1 MLGLTNA
8 KLIRWSKGFNASGVE
23 GENVVELLQQAL
35 IQAECPVKVAALVN
49 DTVGTLVSRLFTDS
63 NCNYFPLSLSLSL
76 SLTVYI
82 VDETMCPRQM
92 IVNMEWAF
100 FGDRMDVLPVNQ
112 FDKLVD
118 EHSATPGERTLE
130 KLTSGMYLGE
140 LAR

>member
-1 MLGLTNA
+1 MMGA
-8 KLIRWSKGFNASGVE
+8 I
-23 GENVVELLQQAL
+23 
-35 IQAECPVKVAALVN
+35 
-49 DTVGTLVSRLFTDS
+49 VGTGTNLAYYEQVSRVKKLDFRALCGIS
-63 NCNYFPLSLSLSL
+63 LSLSLSL